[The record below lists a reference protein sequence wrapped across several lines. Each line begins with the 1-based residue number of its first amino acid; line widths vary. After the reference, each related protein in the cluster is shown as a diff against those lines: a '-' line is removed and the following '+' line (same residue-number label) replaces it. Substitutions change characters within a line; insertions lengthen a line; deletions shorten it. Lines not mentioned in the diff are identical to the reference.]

1 MKWINILIT
10 LKFFNSIIYG
20 LIVLQQE
27 IIFYYLLIN
36 CRFMKKY
43 VLVALSAIL
52 LGTSCATTSVV
63 NDPLPSYSR
72 FSTSHSFIHGKADMT
87 AFKHI
92 AMAKST
98 TGKSVVMDDFKGNI
112 RKLLS
117 SHFVEISADTIDSAV
132 AHGIRVLT
140 PYISTSTEIGEGGKS
155 NVLIMLYDYNTDDNV
170 ATITATS
177 QETDIADEH
186 TFKYLLNTIS
196 NLPRR

>member
-1 MKWINILIT
+1 M
-10 LKFFNSIIYG
+10 
-20 LIVLQQE
+20 
-27 IIFYYLLIN
+27 
-36 CRFMKKY
+36 RKY
-43 VLVALSAIL
+43 VLIAVSAIL

-87 AFKHI
+87 SFKHI
-92 AMAKST
+92 AM
-98 TGKSVVMDDFKGNI
+98 GKSSSSTNAVMDDFKGNI

-140 PYISTSTEIGEGGKS
+140 PYISTSTENGEGGKS

-177 QETDIADEH
+177 QKTDIADEH
-186 TFKYLLNTIS
+186 ARVMKELNDILS
-196 NLPRR
+196 IVRH

>member
-1 MKWINILIT
+1 
-10 LKFFNSIIYG
+10 
-20 LIVLQQE
+20 
-27 IIFYYLLIN
+27 
-36 CRFMKKY
+36 
-43 VLVALSAIL
+43 
-52 LGTSCATTSVV
+52 
-63 NDPLPSYSR
+63 
-72 FSTSHSFIHGKADMT
+72 MT

-196 NLPRR
+196 NLPRT